1 MKNRITVALNV
12 LVDLKVNDMTEVKK
26 IIKGLN
32 CSCFDTTGEAKVI
45 GVEIM
50 DRSLLVDEDEEPDAE

>member
-32 CSCFDTTGEAKVI
+32 CSCSDTTGEAKVI